1 LCIIPAKRVII
12 PIYNQAGAVTG
23 VAASNLTIL
32 LVEDTALLRN
42 AVTRMLSDMGYEVAV
57 AASAEEALAL
67 IGSGRPVDLLFT
79 NIMLPGGIDGEELAV
94 AVRRLCPAMPV
105 LFASGYTERRLR
117 NAAGGEQ
124 RNGMIA
130 KPYTKGELA
139 VKLRALLDRVP

>member
-1 LCIIPAKRVII
+1 VI
-12 PIYNQAGAVTG
+12 G

-32 LVEDTALLRN
+32 LVEETALLRN
-42 AVTRMLSDMGYEVAV
+42 AVTRMLTDMGYGVAA

-67 IGSGRPVDLLFT
+67 IGSGRPIDLLFT
-79 NIMLPGGIDGEELAV
+79 DIALPDGIDGEELAT

-105 LFASGYTERRLR
+105 LFTSGYTERRLGD
-117 NAAGGEQ
+117 AAGPEQ

-130 KPYTKGELA
+130 KPYTRGELA